1 METRKRP
8 HADDSDT
15 ARPKKRA
22 VSDDRAS
29 PSHLNGTTTHSDE
42 PRDGDD
48 VELFRKEA
56 IYRRMKHYSREAE
69 RSEVRVA
76 ELERRRSQCEAGLAA
91 LEACWTQLLGTIRSL
106 VKPEDVP
113 LLQKQSEGVRD
124 LTLHVSSEA
133 EPEFVDALR
142 DKMQSTSDAV
152 KALVNLRMQDQGGPS
167 EAAMLQRVQEREA
180 ENSVLRSELS
190 LVRTKLRD
198 AELQKE
204 KFREG
209 LVAAEKCADRLQSR
223 SLNSNIPLKVEV
235 ESGDGPSAEKTSSL
249 PPPQP
254 VNGAHAT
261 DSEWRALAEYREKI
275 IKELST
281 EIAELNAAVQK
292 AEVEAK
298 AIPEERVR
306 NTVPYLNLR
315 DHASVYEREALEAKA
330 ELAKLAGQLEDMLN
344 MRQEF
349 EDSVK
354 ANSEATLQEMKAML
368 SKRDAELARI
378 REQRDQHHAELHERR
393 AKDAVKTSSLAEFT
407 SLAETRAARIAVLE
421 SENKRLKTRLAAN
434 VGDEDLVAFLWSS
447 PPDGPSFVDDL
458 KRKLS
463 EAEARVAT
471 LEQSLASLEG
481 NQSDQVKSAQ
491 REAELHNQVQQLQK
505 QLERY
510 QAVYGD
516 TSSLPPETT
525 QLSEQLQRKQD
536 EIEKMLIQE
545 KQREQAESALYS
557 ELDKLSAAWEALDRQ
572 VKSKVY
578 DLSALEE
585 RVTKAGV
592 ERAKAENKFYAT
604 VRGREAA
611 ELERK
616 NSVRNLEKA
625 NKALEKVTQSEKTVS
640 ARMAN
645 LEKEIVQWMKIAEQ
659 QKEMARGS
667 EARCSEWRFRHSVEA
682 KNTEDIRALWTQQS
696 AAIQTKQEE
705 LRQLEESLIKSRK
718 EIEKQ
723 AMKLKSSSSTSG
735 ANTREAELQ
744 SEINKCMSLLKC
756 STCHMNMRNTVI
768 TKCMH
773 SFCKACVEA
782 RIATR
787 QRKCP
792 ACNVPFSQGEVQHLF
807 LQ

>member
-22 VSDDRAS
+22 VSGDRAS

-42 PRDGDD
+42 PKDGDD

-56 IYRRMKHYSREAE
+56 IYRRMKHYSRVAE
-69 RSEVRVA
+69 RSEARVA

-106 VKPEDVP
+106 VKPDDIP
-113 LLQKQSEGVRD
+113 TLQEQSDGVRD
-124 LTLHVSSEA
+124 LTLHVSSEV
-133 EPEFVDALR
+133 EPEFVGALR

-152 KALVNLRMQDQGGPS
+152 RALVILRGQDQGGPS
-167 EAAMLQRVQEREA
+167 EAALLERVQASDA

-198 AELQKE
+198 AESEKE
-204 KFREG
+204 KFREE
-209 LVAAEKCADRLQSR
+209 LVAAEKHADRLQSR
-223 SLNSNIPLKVEV
+223 SLNLTLPPKVEDEPGTPV
-235 ESGDGPSAEKTSSL
+235 VKTSSS
-249 PPPQP
+249 PQP
-254 VNGAHAT
+254 PLMNGTHAT
-261 DSEWRALAEYREKI
+261 DSEWQALAEHRAKTIEDRS
-275 IKELST
+275 KEISVLQ
-281 EIAELNAAVQK
+281 AALQK
-292 AEVEAK
+292 AEIDAK
-298 AIPEERVR
+298 AIPEEKARQ
-306 NTVPYLNLR
+306 TAPYLALR
-315 DHASVYEREALEAKA
+315 DRVSLIEQDALAAKA
-330 ELAKLAGQLEDMLN
+330 ELAKLAGQLEGMLTT
-344 MRQEF
+344 RQEF
-349 EDSVK
+349 EESVK
-354 ANSEATLQEMKAML
+354 ASSEATLQEMKNML
-368 SKRDAELARI
+368 SKRDSELARI

-393 AKDAVKTSSLAEFT
+393 AKDSVKTSSLAEFM

-421 SENKRLKTRLAAN
+421 SENQRLKTRLAAN

-447 PPDGPSFVDDL
+447 QPDGPSFVDDL

-463 EAEARVAT
+463 DAEARVTT
-471 LEQSLASLEG
+471 LEKSLAALE
-481 NQSDQVKSAQ
+481 DDKADVVKSAQ
-491 REAELHNQVQQLQK
+491 REAELQHQVERLQK
-505 QLERY
+505 QLDRY
-510 QAVYGD
+510 QAVYGNG
-516 TSSLPPETT
+516 SSLPEEAA

-536 EIEKMLIQE
+536 EIEKMLVQE

-585 RVTKAGV
+585 RVTKAGI

-616 NSVRNLEKA
+616 NTARSLEKA
-625 NKALEKVTQSEKTVS
+625 NKALEKATQSEKALS
-640 ARMAN
+640 NRMAN
-645 LEKEIVQWMKIAEQ
+645 LEREIAQWMRIAEH
-659 QKEMARGS
+659 QKELENNAS
-667 EARCSEWRFRHSVEA
+667 KDCHEWRFRHSVEA
-682 KNTEDIRALWTQQS
+682 KNTEEIRALWTQQS
-696 AAIQTKQEE
+696 VAIQKKQEE
-705 LRQLEESLIKSRK
+705 LRQLEESLIKSKK
-718 EIEKQ
+718 ELEKQ
-723 AMKLKSSSSTSG
+723 AVKLKSSSSSSS
-735 ANTREAELQ
+735 ANSREAELQ

-773 SFCKACVEA
+773 SFCKSCVEA